1 MKKIT
6 FHFFSNSPLIKLR
19 FGTPI
24 THVGIEFEDG
34 TYMESL
40 MIKGNVKTHVKNM
53 TRKPKFSLTIEVE
66 EGNYIKARGKAN
78 NIIGKRYDYKAILG
92 FILGIKMQGNNDFF
106 CSEFGRIVFENAT
119 GVVPNL
125 DRLCTPY
132 DLYLI
137 IQMYLKSK

>member
-6 FHFFSNSPLIKLR
+6 FHFFSGSPLIKLR

-40 MIKGNVKTHVKNM
+40 MVKGNVKTHVKNM
-53 TRKPKFSLTIEVE
+53 TRKPKHSLTIEVG
-66 EGNYIKARGKAN
+66 EGAYIKARGKAN
-78 NIIGKRYDYKAILG
+78 NIIGKDYDHKAILG
-92 FILGIKMQGNNDFF
+92 FILGIKLQGSNDFF

-119 GVVPNL
+119 GVQVDL

-137 IQMYLKSK
+137 IQTYLLSK